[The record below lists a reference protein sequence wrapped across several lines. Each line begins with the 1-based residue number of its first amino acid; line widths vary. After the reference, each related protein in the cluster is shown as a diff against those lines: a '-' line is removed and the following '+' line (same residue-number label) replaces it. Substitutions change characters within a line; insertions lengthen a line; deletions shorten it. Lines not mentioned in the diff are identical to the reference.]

1 MKNSMKVFVGAT
13 IVLLA
18 STVSAC
24 QKKEP
29 AGKQDTKVIKVE
41 RVEKLSLE
49 SLDHRVTV
57 LEEARAR
64 ANAKAKKFSPA
75 PAYNPNYKG

>member
-1 MKNSMKVFVGAT
+1 MKLSGMKVLAGAM
-13 IVLLA
+13 IVLIA

-24 QKKEP
+24 EKKKE
-29 AGKQDTKVIKVE
+29 DVKVVKTE
-41 RVEKLSLE
+41 RVVVVKPTLE
-49 SLDHRVTV
+49 NLDHRVTV

-75 PAYNPNYKG
+75 PVYDPKYKG